1 MKKYLLVV
9 FGDFTN
15 TKSLTKIATGMTPI
29 VDSPQLKLHQ
39 SVGSVVFHFES
50 GVEKDDLQ
58 DFIVGLFYGT
68 SDYFILTE
76 MTDNVMVHMNDDL
89 KSHLFDLNN
98 ESEFKTSQKEDEF
111 SMSEDDFTNQAGAFV
126 ELLLEEFE
134 SEVKK
139 PTLNELL
146 DKITDK
152 GLKSLTQFEK
162 QILENYSKS

>member
-58 DFIVGLFYGT
+58 AKLLVSCFPLIFLYLYLFFFFLIIG
-68 SDYFILTE
+68 
-76 MTDNVMVHMNDDL
+76 
-89 KSHLFDLNN
+89 
-98 ESEFKTSQKEDEF
+98 
-111 SMSEDDFTNQAGAFV
+111 GV
-126 ELLLEEFE
+126 EYR
-134 SEVKK
+134 V
-139 PTLNELL
+139 
-146 DKITDK
+146 D
-152 GLKSLTQFEK
+152 
-162 QILENYSKS
+162 